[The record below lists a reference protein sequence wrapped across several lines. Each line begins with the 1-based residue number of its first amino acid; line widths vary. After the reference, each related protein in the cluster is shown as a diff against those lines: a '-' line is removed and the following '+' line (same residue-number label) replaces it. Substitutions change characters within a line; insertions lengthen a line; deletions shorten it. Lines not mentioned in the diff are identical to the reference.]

1 MQNKNQLSHLKEVR
15 MNFINLFKKDFIYL
29 FLERVERREKV
40 RERNFDMQDTS
51 IGCLLHAPSWG
62 PGPQPRHV
70 PWLGMELVTFQFTGR
85 HSIHWTTPA
94 RTNLINLLKVFFLS
108 FFIFLI
114 LTRGHAY
121 WFWREG
127 REGERERNI
136 DGEASMDWWPCT
148 CTLTGTGPATL
159 WFMGWPSNQLSHTGQ
174 GKKLSF

>member
-1 MQNKNQLSHLKEVR
+1 MHFVKIIFREREREGERRRNINVWEMHRSIGWLPLSHPKLGTWPETQA
-15 MNFINLFKKDFIYL
+15 Y
-29 FLERVERREKV
+29 
-40 RERNFDMQDTS
+40 T
-51 IGCLLHAPSWG
+51 
-62 PGPQPRHV
+62 
-70 PWLGMELVTFQFTGR
+70 WLGIELATSWFAGQ

-136 DGEASMDWWPCT
+136 DGEASMDWWPCS